1 LYIQS
6 INNKYS
12 NKKRI
17 YGSRL
22 FAVLVNLINNKKEQV
37 KNEINPGAFFNFITR
52 VKARWD
58 FVNRM
63 AERLGMGSDFELST
77 LEDAFNEMF
86 KTFEKYQQ
94 GDKLELNGEI
104 KELRNQWEIM
114 SDNLT
119 ELENAL
125 YNTERY
131 KSDIESTLGE
141 FDQIIH
147 GIEESQNA

>member
-1 LYIQS
+1 MD
-6 INNKYS
+6 
-12 NKKRI
+12 
-17 YGSRL
+17 
-22 FAVLVNLINNKKEQV
+22 
-37 KNEINPGAFFNFITR
+37 EINPGAFFNFITR

-63 AERLGMGSDFELST
+63 AEMLGMGSDFELST
-77 LEDAFNEMF
+77 LEDGFNEIF

-94 GDKLELNGEI
+94 GNKLELNGEI

-119 ELENAL
+119 ELEYSIDKTN
-125 YNTERY
+125 ERR
-131 KSDIESTLGE
+131 SDIECTLGE